1 MVSFFFQYDGQIFH
15 LQAHHCGG
23 EENQQGKG
31 VCNLK
36 GCRNFTGSLCC
47 SRIKSTCARK
57 AQPAPNLQKHIFYVK
72 IPANLI
78 Q

>member
-36 GCRNFTGSLCC
+36 GC
-47 SRIKSTCARK
+47 
-57 AQPAPNLQKHIFYVK
+57 
-72 IPANLI
+72 
-78 Q
+78 